1 MAQVSLISPFFQNM
15 PHPFLFRVCDLRD
28 AAVAMGTTL
37 ATLQSR
43 LLHFGLVHIRG
54 TEFFIEVNS
63 LEEVEPRL
71 KGILESLWGWD
82 EEQELFED
90 LNLSGDEPL

>member
-1 MAQVSLISPFFQNM
+1 M
-15 PHPFLFRVCDLRD
+15 PSPFLFRVCDLRD

-43 LLHFGLVHIRG
+43 LLHFRLVHFRG
-54 TEFFIEVNS
+54 TEFFIVVNS

-71 KGILESLWGWD
+71 KGILETLLGWD
-82 EEQELFED
+82 EDHEMFED
-90 LNLSGDEPL
+90 SDMSED